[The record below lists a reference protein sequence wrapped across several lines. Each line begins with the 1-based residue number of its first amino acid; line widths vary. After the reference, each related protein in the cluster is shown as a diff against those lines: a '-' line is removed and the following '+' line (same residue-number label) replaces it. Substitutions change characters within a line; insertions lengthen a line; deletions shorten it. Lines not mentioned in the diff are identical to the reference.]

1 MGGRTDPASCPA
13 ALQRTACCPFPCA
26 TCPLPSV
33 LGRAADSQCPH
44 SYPEPTS
51 DHVVRRSWPLCRFP
65 RPFDGVSAPPRHQ
78 YACSSDQPAAPCGS
92 SCPRCL
98 SVPWFCSSVARFAS
112 SPAGTPTSQE
122 HWVTLDCLSPQ
133 TSGALFAAT
142 SLRIA
147 WVEPYLRHF
156 LLLTHISPF
165 WRIYESN
172 NTCRWRS

>member
-78 YACSSDQPAAPCGS
+78 YACSSDIRGTLC
-92 SCPRCL
+92 CNL
-98 SVPWFCSSVARFAS
+98 VAHRVGRAIS
-112 SPAGTPTSQE
+112 SPFSSSDA
-122 HWVTLDCLSPQ
+122 
-133 TSGALFAAT
+133 
-142 SLRIA
+142 
-147 WVEPYLRHF
+147 YLPV
-156 LLLTHISPF
+156 LADL
-165 WRIYESN
+165 
-172 NTCRWRS
+172 